1 MRHKGLQPHA
11 LRGVKV
17 LVVDDDDDSREL
29 LGELLE
35 IEGAEVRMASD
46 AALGMASLR
55 QLVPDVLVSD
65 IGMPG
70 EDGYAFLRRCRR
82 SGDQALNGVPAI
94 ALTAYTRP
102 EDRRKAKEAGFN
114 DFLEKPVD
122 LTRLVAAVAR
132 LAAAPAK

>member
-1 MRHKGLQPHA
+1 
-11 LRGVKV
+11 V

-70 EDGYAFLRRCRR
+70 EDGYTFLRRCRR
-82 SGDQALNGVPAI
+82 SANQELNGVPAI